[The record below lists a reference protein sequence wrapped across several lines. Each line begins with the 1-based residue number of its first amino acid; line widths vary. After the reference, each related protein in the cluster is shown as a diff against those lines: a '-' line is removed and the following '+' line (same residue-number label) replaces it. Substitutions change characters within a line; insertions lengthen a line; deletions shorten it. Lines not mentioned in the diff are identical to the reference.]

1 MSASLMGDN
10 TIIFMLIQVL
20 HFVIILRCNKSK
32 EMAMKSGNV
41 KTGGNA
47 LFIVISLSFLFQYK

>member
-1 MSASLMGDN
+1 MKKKAPKG
-10 TIIFMLIQVL
+10 
-20 HFVIILRCNKSK
+20 VILYLGKSK
-32 EMAMKSGNV
+32 IDGKEVVAILTFESGNV